1 MRHTV
6 KFVEGLGS
14 VHFNQIWKERKKRG
28 KKKMRRRKGEGEEE
42 RKERERNWWDQKNP
56 NCPGSKSIQLIYG
69 KHEDVSQEQNSRP
82 LGHP

>member
-1 MRHTV
+1 MRRTV

-42 RKERERNWWDQKNP
+42 QEVKRSLAVTSSNVFLP
-56 NCPGSKSIQLIYG
+56 PCPRFRLPMRLPEVPRRSDAL
-69 KHEDVSQEQNSRP
+69 P
-82 LGHP
+82 LLS